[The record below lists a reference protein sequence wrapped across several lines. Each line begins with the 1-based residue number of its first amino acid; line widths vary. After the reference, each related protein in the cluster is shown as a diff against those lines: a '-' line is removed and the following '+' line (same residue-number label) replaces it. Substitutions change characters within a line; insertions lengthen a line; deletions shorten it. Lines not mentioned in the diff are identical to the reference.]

1 MADDFFSLSM
11 LMKKFHKTHERCVW
25 HNDTY
30 LIGHLTSFWQVL
42 MMVDLVSVGQVE
54 RPCCDCF
61 SANFLYKIV
70 TTGGTANFIIIVMN
84 NTFWAVREIKSQA
97 CKPWSY
103 ASSKLYW
110 LSQLLVKLAW
120 GEDSH
125 AHSLGHRP
133 VQTAGWGPEVNTSV
147 LAALASTSA

>member
-61 SANFLYKIV
+61 RANFLCKIV
-70 TTGGTANFIIIVMN
+70 TTGVTANFIIIVMN

-103 ASSKLYW
+103 ASSKSIDSASYW
-110 LSQLLVKLAW
+110 WNWHEGETHMLTLWVTGQSKLLAEGLKW
-120 GEDSH
+120 TH
-125 AHSLGHRP
+125 HC
-133 VQTAGWGPEVNTSV
+133 
-147 LAALASTSA
+147 